1 MESCNEVR
9 LDYRCPRVF
18 RRSEQCR
25 RRSVW
30 QQEQL
35 LRSRAFVLCSGPDL
49 CRSCGLCPD
58 VCGSC
63 RVRPDLCG
71 SCRLCPGSGRSQLL
85 CSGPDLLQSLQHLL
99 PRSEEVA
106 PRHARQDQAALAEEE
121 PLLRSGQLLQRR
133 ADLCRSGRLCPD
145 LRRPGRLCPD
155 VCRSGRW
162 LLPLS

>member
-25 RRSVW
+25 CRSVW

-58 VCGSC
+58 VCGSG
-63 RVRPDLCG
+63 RVRPSLCRSRGLCPDLCCSG
-71 SCRLCPGSGRSQLL
+71 CLCPGRSQLL
-85 CSGPDLLQSLQHLL
+85 CSGPDLLQSLQQLL
-99 PRSEEVA
+99 QAPEEVA
-106 PRHARQDQAALAEEE
+106 PRHVRQDQAAFVQEE
-121 PLLRSGQLLQRR
+121 PQQLLCSGQLLQRR
-133 ADLCRSGRLCPD
+133 S
-145 LRRPGRLCPD
+145 D